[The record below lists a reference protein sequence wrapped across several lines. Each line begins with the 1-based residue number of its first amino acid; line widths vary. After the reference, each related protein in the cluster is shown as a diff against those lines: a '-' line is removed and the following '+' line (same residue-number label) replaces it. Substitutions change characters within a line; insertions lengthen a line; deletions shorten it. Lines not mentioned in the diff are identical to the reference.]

1 MSVLETNLLSIF
13 RLLAIVVLITGLAAC
28 QPQAQA
34 QEITVYK
41 SATCGCCKKWV
52 SHLQDNGF
60 TVKAINV
67 ANIRT
72 IKKEQGV
79 PEQLASCHT
88 ALVDGY
94 VIEGHVPAAAIKRLL
109 SERPKTKG
117 IAVPGMPMGSPG
129 MEGPHKDKYDVLT
142 FGETGATGVF
152 VRY

>member
-1 MSVLETNLLSIF
+1 MPESKTILLPIF
-13 RLLAIVVLITGLAAC
+13 RPLAAAILVTGLAAC
-28 QPQAQA
+28 QPQAQP
-34 QEITVYK
+34 QEVTVYK

-52 SHLQDNGF
+52 SHLRDNGYK
-60 TVKAINV
+60 VKTINV

-94 VIEGHVPAAAIKRLL
+94 VVEGHVPAAAIKRLL
-109 SERPKTKG
+109 AERPKTKG

-129 MEGPHKDKYDVLT
+129 MKGSRKDKYEVLT
-142 FGETGATGVF
+142 FNNNSATGIF
-152 VRY
+152 EQH

>member
-1 MSVLETNLLSIF
+1 MPVSKTSLVTTF
-13 RLLAIVVLITGLAAC
+13 RSLAIAILVTGLAAC
-28 QPQAQA
+28 QPQAQP

-52 SHLQDNGF
+52 THLQDNGY

-67 ANIRT
+67 ADINT

-79 PEQLASCHT
+79 PGHLSSCHT

-94 VIEGHVPAAAIKRLL
+94 VIEGHVPAADIKRLL
-109 SERPKTKG
+109 VERPKTKG

-129 MEGPHKDKYDVLT
+129 MKGSRKDNYNVVT
-142 FGETGATGVF
+142 FNGNGTTGVF
-152 VRY
+152 ERH